1 MACVATASIGQ
12 HRDNASYNAK
22 LVQIQS
28 DISMINTQQKS
39 VQETIENYEL
49 SETSILDTGN
59 SETLHPEMSP
69 AISAPRD
76 KYVLKPTDVMPQL
89 RTALGH
95 ARSADG
101 SIQELKRHG
110 YNTAGQEK
118 ELMVSI
124 GHLQREIAESMEIIR
139 DGASQGLNDTA
150 DNLAVIQRKYDQ

>member
-1 MACVATASIGQ
+1 MRRRRRIKPHYSIAIAVAVMACVATASIGQ
-12 HRDNASYNAK
+12 HRDNALYNSK

-59 SETLHPEMSP
+59 PETLHPEMSP
-69 AISAPRD
+69 AISTP
-76 KYVLKPTDVMPQL
+76 
-89 RTALGH
+89 
-95 ARSADG
+95 
-101 SIQELKRHG
+101 LKRHG